1 MKKVFQILLFVMAF
15 QMEVRVRASADT
27 LQQPTGCL
35 KSADSCAIHVLNSPF
50 HLKQEELELHS
61 AEGSTLMRL
70 SQDQWR
76 LVKGVLWV
84 EEAPQV
90 AVETPYATAKAAHGQ
105 YWLIDR
111 GDKLVI
117 RNINADLTV
126 VLRDGK
132 KLEVPGGFEFWVS
145 GINSKGKN
153 EYAMIQTVDMKD
165 HLVLWNKLFKG
176 TKEQFK
182 TEVTELRENWKDLAE
197 RGGSLYE
204 KIALR
209 QIASIQESQRIEAE
223 KKRQAQAERQKT
235 RELMYKRAFD
245 R

>member
-1 MKKVFQILLFVMAF
+1 MKKVLQVLIFVLAF
-15 QMEVRVRASADT
+15 QVEVRVRASADT
-27 LQQPTGCL
+27 LQQPTACL
-35 KSADSCAIHVLNSPF
+35 KSAESCALHVVGPAF
-50 HLKQEELELHS
+50 HLKQEELELH
-61 AEGSTLMRL
+61 ATEGSTLMRL
-70 SQDQWR
+70 SHHQWR
-76 LVKGVLWV
+76 LMKGVLWV

-90 AVETPYATAKAAHGQ
+90 LVETPYVTAKATHGQ

-111 GDKLVI
+111 GDRMIV
-117 RNINADLTV
+117 RNINADLNV
-126 VLRDGK
+126 ELRDGK
-132 KLEVPGGFEFWVS
+132 KLEVPAGFEFWVS

-153 EYAMIQTVDMKD
+153 EYGMIQTVDMKD

-176 TKEQFK
+176 SKEQFK
-182 TEVTELRENWKDLAE
+182 KEVAELRENWSDLGE

-209 QIASIQESQRIEAE
+209 QIASIEDGRRKEAE
-223 KKRQAQAERQKT
+223 KLRQAQAERQKT

>member
-1 MKKVFQILLFVMAF
+1 MKKLLQVLLFVLAF
-15 QMEVRVRASADT
+15 QMEVRVRASAGT
-27 LQQPTGCL
+27 LEQPVACL
-35 KSADSCAIHVLNSPF
+35 KSSESCALHVVGPSF
-50 HLKQEELELHS
+50 HLKQDELELH
-61 AEGSTLMRL
+61 AVEGSTLMRL
-70 SQDQWR
+70 SQDSWR

-90 AVETPYATAKAAHGQ
+90 TVETPFVTTKANHGQ
-105 YWLIDR
+105 YWLVDR
-111 GDKLVI
+111 GDRLIV
-117 RNINADLTV
+117 RNINADLNV

-132 KLEVPGGFEFWVS
+132 KLEVPAGFEFWVS
-145 GINSKGKN
+145 GINSNGKN
-153 EYAMIQTVDMKD
+153 EYGMIQTVDFKD
-165 HLVLWNKLFKG
+165 HLVLWNKLFTG

-182 TEVTELRENWKDLAE
+182 TEVAELRENWSDLGE

-209 QIASIQESQRIEAE
+209 QIASIEEGHKKEAE

-235 RELMYKRAFD
+235 RELMFKRAFD